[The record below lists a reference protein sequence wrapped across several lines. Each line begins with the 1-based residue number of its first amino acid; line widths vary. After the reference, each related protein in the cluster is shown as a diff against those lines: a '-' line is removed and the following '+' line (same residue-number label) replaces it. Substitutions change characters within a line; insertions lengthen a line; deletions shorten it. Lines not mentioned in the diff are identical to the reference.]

1 VITLNL
7 DFGIGA
13 TLIAIALAAAICS
26 GLFDFHTAIARARFM
41 DGLYAKLIFA
51 KNGLALVLMVGAA
64 WWTGDPAFVLGG
76 LCISVLISLV
86 FVRNKL
92 SDGPIG
98 GAAPDWLL
106 ARQFALYA
114 FPLVWANIVYS
125 GIPFI
130 NRAALAMS
138 HGYAEAGYFSLA
150 SDMGIR
156 LFGTAGTALEII
168 LLRGLVELEQS
179 EGQEVAE
186 SKVSHNLVIVAMV
199 LLPIATGWWLAL
211 PAFEA
216 LLVPASYHGSFQ
228 RYLTVMIP
236 AIGALG
242 IIAAGLNPVFQ
253 IRRRTGAVTLAALAG
268 LGACIVGMFILPGI
282 MGPIGYAWAQTVG
295 FVTVMLVMIA
305 LAGPALHWRGIGREL
320 TIVVFATA
328 AMALCVWP
336 LRGTMAPLTEF
347 AVIATIGGLVFVG
360 IVLLANVSGC
370 RTALKLALARLRQ

>member
-1 VITLNL
+1 
-7 DFGIGA
+7 
-13 TLIAIALAAAICS
+13 
-26 GLFDFHTAIARARFM
+26 M
-41 DGLYAKLIFA
+41 
-51 KNGLALVLMVGAA
+51 
-64 WWTGDPAFVLGG
+64 
-76 LCISVLISLV
+76 
-86 FVRNKL
+86 
-92 SDGPIG
+92 
-98 GAAPDWLL
+98 
-106 ARQFALYA
+106 
-114 FPLVWANIVYS
+114 
-125 GIPFI
+125 
-130 NRAALAMS
+130 
-138 HGYAEAGYFSLA
+138 
-150 SDMGIR
+150 
-156 LFGTAGTALEII
+156 
-168 LLRGLVELEQS
+168 
-179 EGQEVAE
+179 
-186 SKVSHNLVIVAMV
+186 
-199 LLPIATGWWLAL
+199 ATGWWLAL

-216 LLVPASYHGSFQ
+216 LLVPDSYHGSFQ

-320 TIVVFATA
+320 AIVVFATA

-347 AVIATIGGLVFVG
+347 AVIATIGALVFIG

-370 RTALKLALARLRQ
+370 RTALKLALARLRR